1 MANDWYPS
9 RLADLPEWWANFSTV
24 ASAQGV
30 ADGLSAGQVTQIS
43 ADAPTASALLNYRTA
58 VDGFA
63 EAYTEYMR
71 IMLTAPLNTP
81 LPLAPTPPDVIDIL
95 ITAQPAMEAR
105 ARLYAGILKAHPLY
119 TLQKGELYRIV
130 PPASPGPGTPAIN
143 SAAPQIG
150 STVLL
155 ALFKAGYSVLA
166 VDMRRDGGLWGQIG
180 IAMTANFT
188 DSTAPLV
195 PGAPEVREYRV
206 QGMANSARVGSA
218 SAIVSVVTTP

>member
-1 MANDWYPS
+1 MATDWYPT
-9 RLADLPEWWANFSTV
+9 RLTDLPEWWANLSTV
-24 ASAQGV
+24 ATAQGV
-30 ADGLSAGQVTQIS
+30 ADGLTATQVTQIN
-43 ADAPTASALLNYRTA
+43 ADAPTVATLLNYRTA

-81 LPLAPTPPDVIDIL
+81 LPLPPTPPDPIDIL
-95 ITAQPAMEAR
+95 VTAQPALEAR
-105 ARLYAGILKAHPLY
+105 ARLYAGILKADPLY

-143 SAAPQIG
+143 SATPQIG
-150 STVLL
+150 STVAL

-166 VDMRRDGGLWGQIG
+166 ADMRRNGGDWTQIG
-180 IAMTANFT
+180 IAMTASFT

-206 QGMANSARVGSA
+206 QGMLNSARVGPA